1 MKSIALALTIAALAA
16 PASAF
21 TQNDSNV
28 TTTGLAS
35 KIATPAQEQVASE
48 LGPWSAVLG
57 KARSQSFRIRQ
68 AGDDGGSFDDG
79 RRYRN
84 ANEDKKGR
92 NVPRRQ
98 HGDPGDSGG
107 RGGRVSDPSSGSGD
121 SQKK

>member
-1 MKSIALALTIAALAA
+1 MKRIALALVLATVLA
-16 PASAF
+16 SLTSPASA
-21 TQNDSNV
+21 S
-28 TTTGLAS
+28 A
-35 KIATPAQEQVASE
+35 AE

-57 KARSQSFRIRQ
+57 KAAQAFRIRQ
-68 AGDDGGSFDDG
+68 ADDDGGSFDGG
-79 RRYRN
+79 RHYGN

>member
-21 TQNDSNV
+21 TNDSNV

-35 KIATPAQEQVASE
+35 KSATPAQEEIASE

-68 AGDDGGSFDDG
+68 ADDAGGSFDGG
-79 RRYRN
+79 RRYQN

-92 NVPRRQ
+92 NVPRRL

-107 RGGRVSDPSSGSGD
+107 RGGRVNDPGASGD

>member
-1 MKSIALALTIAALAA
+1 MKTLALALTLAALAS

-21 TQNDSNV
+21 TKNDSNV
-28 TTTGLAS
+28 TTTGLA
-35 KIATPAQEQVASE
+35 QHQVASE

-57 KARSQSFRIRQ
+57 GARSQSFRIRQ
-68 AGDDGGSFDDG
+68 ADDQGGSFDSG
-79 RRYRN
+79 RHYGN
-84 ANEDKKGR
+84 ANEDKKVR

-107 RGGRVSDPSSGSGD
+107 RGGRVSDPGASGD

>member
-28 TTTGLAS
+28 TTTGLAG
-35 KIATPAQEQVASE
+35 KIATPAQEQIASE

-57 KARSQSFRIRQ
+57 KARSQSFRMRQ
-68 AGDDGGSFDDG
+68 IDDAGDSFDGGRHYG
-79 RRYRN
+79 N

-107 RGGRVSDPSSGSGD
+107 RGGRVSDSGSSGD

>member
-28 TTTGLAS
+28 TTTSLA
-35 KIATPAQEQVASE
+35 QHQVASE

-57 KARSQSFRIRQ
+57 KGRSQSFRIRQ
-68 AGDDGGSFDDG
+68 ADDDGGSFDDG
-79 RRYRN
+79 RHYGN